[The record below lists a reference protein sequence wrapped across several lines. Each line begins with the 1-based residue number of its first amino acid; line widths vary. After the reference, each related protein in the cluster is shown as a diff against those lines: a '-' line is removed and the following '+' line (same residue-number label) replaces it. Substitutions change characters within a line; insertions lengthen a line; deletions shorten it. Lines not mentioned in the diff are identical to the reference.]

1 VRRRATRANLR
12 GMKVDATPA
21 AVDVVRRVKTDGR
34 ENLLMVLG
42 TGCCDS
48 TAPFLYDNYIPEPD
62 AEPVGEVDGVTV
74 LAPRWLA
81 ELYQGDAMLTVD
93 VDEGVLNDSFS
104 LESEYDCRFT
114 LRVPDTHAERR
125 ASVADVE

>member
-1 VRRRATRANLR
+1 VKVNATQ
-12 GMKVDATPA
+12 A
-21 AVDVVRRVKTDGR
+21 AVDTVRRVKADGR
-34 ENLLMVLG
+34 ENLLMILG

-48 TAPFLYDNYIPEPD
+48 TAPFLYDNYLPEPD

-81 ELYQGDAMLTVD
+81 ELYQGDSTLTVD
-93 VDEGVLNDSFS
+93 VDQGVLNDSFS

-114 LRVPDTHAERR
+114 LRAPDKHAERQ
-125 ASVADVE
+125 ALVE